1 MGRPNDDNSTTGSSD
16 TPNKQTQVWTRVSY
30 DWINFETRASPFLA
44 ELDPEIAA
52 TKFRKLYPRENL
64 LALIPGEHTT
74 DDGLR
79 TFKLSIGRQ

>member
-1 MGRPNDDNSTTGSSD
+1 MNSTSDSSGSD
-16 TPNKQTQVWTRVSY
+16 DAPVEQIQVWTSVSY